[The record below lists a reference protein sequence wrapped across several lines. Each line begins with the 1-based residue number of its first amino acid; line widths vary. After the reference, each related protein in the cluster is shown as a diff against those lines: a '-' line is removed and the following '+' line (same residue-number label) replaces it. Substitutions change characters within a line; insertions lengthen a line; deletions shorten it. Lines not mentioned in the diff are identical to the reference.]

1 MPKRTN
7 NFQRLVVLINGCL
20 EKGAKV
26 SESALLQDKI
36 TDEPREV
43 DILIET
49 HTPGYPVTIAIEVID
64 RNRRAGTPWVEQMH
78 KKHEALDTHML
89 VLGCL
94 KVASEA
100 QFSCPGFGPY
110 LHLATQYLGTLSG
123 CSA

>member
-1 MPKRTN
+1 M
-7 NFQRLVVLINGCL
+7 INGCL

-64 RNRRAGTPWVEQMH
+64 RNRRAGTPWVEEMH
-78 KKHEALDTHML
+78 SLPDTFPALRHID
-89 VLGCL
+89 
-94 KVASEA
+94 
-100 QFSCPGFGPY
+100 
-110 LHLATQYLGTLSG
+110 
-123 CSA
+123 